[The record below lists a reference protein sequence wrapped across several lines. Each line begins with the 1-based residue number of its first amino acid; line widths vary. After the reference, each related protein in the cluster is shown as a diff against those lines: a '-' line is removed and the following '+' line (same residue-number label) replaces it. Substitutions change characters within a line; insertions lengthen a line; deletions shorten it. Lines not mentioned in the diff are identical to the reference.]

1 MLTLL
6 FRRRIMK
13 SETHVRVSSSKH
25 EKMKEIVRMKGS
37 RRTIFEEYDL
47 AISNHIQNA
56 YQENLIE
63 SSNIENILDRKFKAM
78 DKHLSSML
86 GKNGMTDS
94 MVLVGMIKFLSSY
107 FKIEPD
113 EIIEV
118 LRKEGRIYYRGE

>member
-1 MLTLL
+1 
-6 FRRRIMK
+6 MK
-13 SETHVRVSSSKH
+13 SETHVRVLASKH

-56 YQENLIE
+56 YQENVIE

-94 MVLVGMIKFLSSY
+94 MLLVGMIKFLSSY

-118 LRKEGRIYYRGE
+118 LRKEGKIYYTGE